1 MAPAAGCRPACSPRT
16 FPHGTEIVNP
26 PHGSN
31 LTYIARHNARVYE
44 FLKDLVAGLKWKL
57 KFDQTQRT
65 FRLSDVREDEI
76 FDYNLELLSDS
87 LKRLFFYSAILLTS
101 ENATLVL
108 DEPDVFA
115 FPPYPKTLGEMIAN
129 DASNQLF
136 LTTHNPYFLAGIVEK
151 TPADRLAVFVCYR
164 DPEGGTAT
172 QLLTPS
178 DVSRVIE
185 YGSSVFFNLDE
196 FLPDS

>member
-1 MAPAAGCRPACSPRT
+1 
-16 FPHGTEIVNP
+16 
-26 PHGSN
+26 
-31 LTYIARHNARVYE
+31 
-44 FLKDLVAGLKWKL
+44 
-57 KFDQTQRT
+57 
-65 FRLSDVREDEI
+65 
-76 FDYNLELLSDS
+76 
-87 LKRLFFYSAILLTS
+87 
-101 ENATLVL
+101 
-108 DEPDVFA
+108 
-115 FPPYPKTLGEMIAN
+115 MIAN

-151 TPADRLAVFVCYR
+151 TPADRLADFVCYR